1 MSWEEMVLSI
11 AKAKAIA
18 KTLRW
23 YHVGFAFLWTMTFAG
38 LSYPAAVPVASV
50 GAFKLGNQSFVIFAV
65 VAMAFAMRTYRLR
78 APRPCA
84 AVAPTLALALGA
96 LLFYVS
102 FYSPFGSVPL
112 AVVSGILVGSGSGVF
127 YTLWQYFFASEGA
140 SRTALYIP
148 LSAVASAGLCL
159 LLRIVPFPVYVAC
172 AATLLPLLAGLSL
185 GRALA
190 EVEPRELPGWGKG
203 WLRRAVC
210 DLWRPVFCVCAIGLV
225 WKLASRL
232 FDGAGASDVALFG
245 FAAAAL
251 VVAVVE
257 LFTERGF
264 EVLRFYQVLFPV
276 ITGVFLLPTLFGGRF
291 APLLSGMLMFGFE
304 IMNLLLIVTCAV
316 YANERGVASSGVYAL
331 CIVPTFVSMLTG
343 ELLGAGL
350 GAAFIHDLSLVVGIL
365 FACVYVLSCT
375 MLLVSW
381 TWGHR
386 QGSSSGDGRQQASEA
401 ADAASVQGSAGT
413 SGGSLPATGP
423 CGAETGLSMEELDGA
438 LLASLETKLGAMGSV
453 EPLSRREREVAAL
466 VARGY
471 SVAAISRKLFI
482 SENTVRGHTKN
493 IYRKLDVHSKQQLVD
508 LVDG

>member
-38 LSYPAAVPVASV
+38 LSYPAAAPVASV

-257 LFTERGF
+257 
-264 EVLRFYQVLFPV
+264 
-276 ITGVFLLPTLFGGRF
+276 
-291 APLLSGMLMFGFE
+291 
-304 IMNLLLIVTCAV
+304 
-316 YANERGVASSGVYAL
+316 AS
-331 CIVPTFVSMLTG
+331 
-343 ELLGAGL
+343 
-350 GAAFIHDLSLVVGIL
+350 
-365 FACVYVLSCT
+365 
-375 MLLVSW
+375 
-381 TWGHR
+381 R
-386 QGSSSGDGRQQASEA
+386 
-401 ADAASVQGSAGT
+401 
-413 SGGSLPATGP
+413 SGGSRCFVSTRS
-423 CGAETGLSMEELDGA
+423 CFRS
-438 LLASLETKLGAMGSV
+438 
-453 EPLSRREREVAAL
+453 
-466 VARGY
+466 
-471 SVAAISRKLFI
+471 
-482 SENTVRGHTKN
+482 
-493 IYRKLDVHSKQQLVD
+493 
-508 LVDG
+508 